1 MAGNTT
7 IYTSPRRF
15 FPAVWYRTNVP
26 ASATGKIDIAGFP
39 AGLNEMPFPR
49 QGTIVAIVV
58 ALSEAVTAGQMVVRV
73 TKDGVN
79 TGDVVTIQDTAGTR
93 RVEDFEPG
101 VITFN
106 RNHNLGVRLSS
117 SAALAPAGSI
127 DLVVYFE
134 VQDV

>member
-7 IYTSPRRF
+7 LYTSPRRF
-15 FPAVWYRTNVP
+15 FPAVWYSTNVP
-26 ASATGKIDIAGFP
+26 ASASGKIDIAGFP

-49 QGTIVAIVV
+49 QGSIVAIIV
-58 ALSEAVTAGQMVVRV
+58 ALSAAVTAGQMVVRV

-79 TGDVVTIQDTAGTR
+79 TGDTVTIQSGAGTR
-93 RVEDFEPG
+93 RIEDFDPG
-101 VITFN
+101 DITFN

-117 SAALAPAGSI
+117 SSDLAPAGSI